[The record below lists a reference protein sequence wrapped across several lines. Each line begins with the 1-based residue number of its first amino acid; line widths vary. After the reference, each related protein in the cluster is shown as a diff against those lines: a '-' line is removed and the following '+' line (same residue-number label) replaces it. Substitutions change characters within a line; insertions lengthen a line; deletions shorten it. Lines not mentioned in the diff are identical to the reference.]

1 MFDSVLMYK
10 VTDLLFASRIEVI
23 CNRSSSKF
31 RSIQNL
37 DQLGTALSRSKH
49 SLIVCDLVSTR
60 TDLEPVTR
68 MAKAN
73 NSEVIGYYPHVDKDT
88 ATLAHSLNVNYVTP
102 RSAFHSKLSTL
113 VLQKSQ

>member
-10 VTDLLFASRIEVI
+10 VTDLLFASRIEEI
-23 CNRSSSKF
+23 CKRSSSEF

-60 TDLEPVTR
+60 TDLESVTR

-102 RSAFHSKLSTL
+102 RSAFHSKLSSL